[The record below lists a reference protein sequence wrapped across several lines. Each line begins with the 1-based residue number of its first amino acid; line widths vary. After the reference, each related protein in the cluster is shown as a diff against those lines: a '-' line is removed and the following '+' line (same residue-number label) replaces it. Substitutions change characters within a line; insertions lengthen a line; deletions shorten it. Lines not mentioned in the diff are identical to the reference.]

1 MVPTDIIYCGIGN
14 NFMTNSLFVGM
25 SSDDEETLPK
35 ISFGSFTS
43 TQECKRE
50 PGATGP
56 TSTGSPPT
64 DPRLVSK
71 IGKRQG
77 YRPSPRTQLN
87 GDKNGS
93 RSGAAIGDHPRGSTS
108 VGGPVGG
115 PIRKRRSRSARA
127 RNPVYNVVR
136 NQRMYS

>member
-1 MVPTDIIYCGIGN
+1 MHGAQKYNLLRN
-14 NFMTNSLFVGM
+14 NLMSDSVFAGM

-43 TQECKRE
+43 SQECKRE

-64 DPRLVSK
+64 DPRMISK

-77 YRPSPRTQLN
+77 YRPSPRTELN
-87 GDKNGS
+87 GDRNGS
-93 RSGAAIGDHPRGSTS
+93 GSGAAIGDHPRGS
-108 VGGPVGG
+108 VGGRVGG

-127 RNPVYNVVR
+127 RNPARNPVYNVVR
-136 NQRMYS
+136 NQRMT